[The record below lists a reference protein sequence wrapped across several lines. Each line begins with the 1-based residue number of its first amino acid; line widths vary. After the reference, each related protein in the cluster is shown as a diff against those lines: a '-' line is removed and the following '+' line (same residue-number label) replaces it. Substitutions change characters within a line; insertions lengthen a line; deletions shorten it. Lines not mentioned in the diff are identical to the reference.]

1 LTHFFLGIAK
11 VVGIPQ
17 EGYEMRSILPKFLA
31 TAVLA
36 AAALTTTNALAE
48 NMVNVPFNFT
58 VNGKVCPAG
67 LYTIDRN
74 NLSDVVTLR
83 NDDWKS
89 SFTWVAGAGDPA
101 PNDTRVILRFDEDGP
116 NHALQSVQYGNVI
129 TSRLDGKSNRN
140 EEAPTRMVLG
150 R

>member
-1 LTHFFLGIAK
+1 
-11 VVGIPQ
+11 
-17 EGYEMRSILPKFLA
+17 MRSILPKFLA

-36 AAALTTTNALAE
+36 GAALTTTNALAE
-48 NMVNVPFNFT
+48 TMVNVPFNFT

-67 LYTIDRN
+67 LYSLDRN
-74 NLSDVVTLR
+74 LTSNVVTLR

-89 SFTWVAGAGDPA
+89 SFTWVAGGGDPA
-101 PNDTRVILRFDEDGP
+101 PTDTRVILRFDEEGQ

-129 TSRLDGKSNRN
+129 TSRLDGKKKRT
-140 EEAPTRMVLG
+140 ETGPTRVVLG